1 MSLALFVHFSFF
13 FFPPVVLFIYNTS
26 ELELAIYIVRAYIG
40 FLILHLPSTGIAG
53 YAITL
58 TWVIYWN
65 WQCAG
70 FPFMGFRIKLLKKHD
85 CYIGNLV

>member
-1 MSLALFVHFSFF
+1 M
-13 FFPPVVLFIYNTS
+13 VLFIYSPS

-53 YAITL
+53 YVITL
-58 TWVIYWN
+58 TWVLYWN

-70 FPFMGFRIKLLKKHD
+70 FPSWLKKALL
-85 CYIGNLV
+85 CCIGNLM